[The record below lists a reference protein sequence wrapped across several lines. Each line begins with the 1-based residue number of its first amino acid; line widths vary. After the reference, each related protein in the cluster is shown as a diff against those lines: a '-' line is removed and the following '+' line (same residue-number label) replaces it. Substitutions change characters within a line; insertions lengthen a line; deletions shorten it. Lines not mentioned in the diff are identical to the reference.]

1 MKIIAN
7 LILKMAKKCWKKVI
21 KMKNNVILI
30 LKMANN
36 VIKMKIIANL
46 IFKMAKNVSKMQ

>member
-1 MKIIAN
+1 
-7 LILKMAKKCWKKVI
+7 
-21 KMKNNVILI
+21 MKNNVILI